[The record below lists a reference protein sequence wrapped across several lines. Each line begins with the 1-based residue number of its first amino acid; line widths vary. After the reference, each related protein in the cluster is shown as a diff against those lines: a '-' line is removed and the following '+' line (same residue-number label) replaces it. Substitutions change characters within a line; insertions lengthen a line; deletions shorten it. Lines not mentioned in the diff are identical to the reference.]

1 MKKTISHL
9 TCLSLTA
16 LLFVTACN
24 GNKPNGADVSSA
36 NITDTTQTLTQDTT
50 QTDSTV
56 AAIDTTVAHPKDT
69 TTVTP
74 PKQEKPA
81 TVKETPKPNPK
92 PQTTPTPKPKPKTDP
107 PKVGASAPAPT
118 QTVLPKVVFNKWRLD
133 TDTPERADGGRTY
146 RPDGTREIKGAR
158 MWSVIDIRENGTINI
173 KEPGPVDAG
182 VGLTGKW
189 TSPSKKEIIVTLTDG
204 SKRKY
209 TILSSSKDELII
221 KQIGL

>member
-24 GNKPNGADVSSA
+24 GNKSNTADVPSA

-74 PKQEKPA
+74 PKQEKP
-81 TVKETPKPNPK
+81 K
-92 PQTTPTPKPKPKTDP
+92 PQTTPTPKTKPQTNP

-146 RPDGTREIKGAR
+146 RPDGTREIKGSR
-158 MWSVIDIRENGTINI
+158 M
-173 KEPGPVDAG
+173 
-182 VGLTGKW
+182 
-189 TSPSKKEIIVTLTDG
+189 PS
-204 SKRKY
+204 SA
-209 TILSSSKDELII
+209 
-221 KQIGL
+221 

>member
-69 TTVTP
+69 TTATP
-74 PKQEKPA
+74 PKQEK
-81 TVKETPKPNPK
+81 PK
-92 PQTTPTPKPKPKTDP
+92 PQTTPTPKPKPQTNP

-158 MWSVIDIRENGTINI
+158 MWSVIDIRENGTISI

>member
-1 MKKTISHL
+1 MKKTLSHF
-9 TCLSLTA
+9 TCFSLTA
-16 LLFVTACN
+16 LLFLTACN
-24 GNKPNGADVSSA
+24 SNKPSSGDAPSA

-56 AAIDTTVAHPKDT
+56 AAIDTTVTPPKDT
-69 TTVTP
+69 IAATP
-74 PKQEKPA
+74 PKQEKPV
-81 TVKETPKPNPK
+81 TVKETPKPK
-92 PQTTPTPKPKPKTDP
+92 TTPSPKPKTES
-107 PKVGASAPAPT
+107 PKLGASAPA
-118 QTVLPKVVFNKWRLD
+118 QTLLPKVVFNKWRLD

-189 TSPSKKEIIVTLTDG
+189 KATSSKEIIITLTDG